1 MPGGCCLTPAE
12 PARCRCV
19 NCGPATGDDH
29 RRSEGG
35 APAPPAPDDGPA
47 VVLACGGTSGRSRP
61 STGAITRS
69 STATARS
76 ILRHDQDA
84 QDALQS
90 TMTKAFAALQEEQ
103 RDFEVRPWL
112 FRIAHNE
119 AISLLRR
126 RRPTAELEA
135 AASLGTDGLAEQVED
150 RRRLAELE
158 SDLAD
163 LPERQ
168 RAALVLREL
177 NGLGHDE
184 IAVVL
189 DSTARSVKQTIFEAR
204 TALHECAEGR
214 SMPCRG
220 RPPGAVGRRRPRA
233 ARPAPAGAPARLG
246 TCRSFQVGDRAARAD
261 LAALVPPLPVAG
273 AAALLAHLLPAPVRG
288 RRRRRRGRRHRAR
301 RDGVRSGRAWPRR
314 SPSSPPRRS
323 ARQPARRARPSTSS
337 SAAATGRS
345 AALQPTTDAATRRA
359 AARPAP
365 TSTSAGAP
373 RQPDRR
379 PATGRRGPARRP
391 GAGAQPAAPA
401 PARQQPLR
409 ARPARSLAPAAGRCQ
424 ARRPVRRTGAAPRPA
439 ATPAG
444 AAPSGDD
451 AGRAAA
457 KAPRGVGRARPPPR
471 RAPSPPAP
479 RRPERARRSSSGDA
493 GTPPPGSTHAGA
505 TAGPDATGAAARSGH
520 PSSAGSGQ
528 P

>member
-1 MPGGCCLTPAE
+1 MTT
-12 PARCRCV
+12 
-19 NCGPATGDDH
+19 TGVPRGVPLH
-29 RRSEGG
+29 RLRRTTALRS
-35 APAPPAPDDGPA
+35 
-47 VVLACGGTSGRSRP
+47 LALRGDER
-61 STGAITRS
+61 AF
-69 STATARS
+69 TALYRRHHQELYRYARS

-214 SMPCRG
+214 SMPCEDVRRALSDADGRVLRG
-220 RPPGAVGRRRPRA
+220 RRLRA
-233 ARPAPAGAPARLG
+233 HLRDCG
-246 TCRSFQVGDRAARAD
+246 TCRSFQTAIGQREAD

-273 AAALLAHLLPAPVRG
+273 AAALLAHLLPGSGSAAGVAGAAGAGTAP
-288 RRRRRRGRRHRAR
+288 
-301 RDGVRSGRAWPRR
+301 
-314 SPSSPPRRS
+314 
-323 ARQPARRARPSTSS
+323 
-337 SAAATGRS
+337 AATGWLGAGVATKVAVF
-345 AALQPTTDAATRRA
+345 AAAAVTATGAASTAIHLEQRGGDRTVRHVQPTTDAATRRA

-365 TSTSAGAP
+365 TSTSTGAPAAARPTSRDRPARPGAAPGRRRAAGGAAQHGSNPSGHGRPAASPRPPGAPGASAGAP
-373 RQPDRR
+373 H
-379 PATGRRGPARRP
+379 
-391 GAGAQPAAPA
+391 
-401 PARQQPLR
+401 
-409 ARPARSLAPAAGRCQ
+409 RS
-424 ARRPVRRTGAAPRPA
+424 GAASGRHAGGGSPHR
-439 ATPAG
+439 ATTPG
-444 AAPSGDD
+444 
-451 AGRAAA
+451 GRQA
-457 KAPRGVGRARPPPR
+457 KAPRGVGRTRPPAAAR
-471 RAPSPPAP
+471 SKSAGASTAK
-479 RRPERARRSSSGDA
+479 RARRSSSG
-493 GTPPPGSTHAGA
+493 TPATRPPGSTHAGA
-505 TAGPDATGAAARSGH
+505 TAGPDATGAAGAQGGH